1 MSSCC
6 VAPESSLYLTFILPS
21 ARMLTTT
28 GGVCCCGAAPPTV
41 GRLTMEGA
49 TSGAVTMKM
58 TSSTSM
64 TSMYG
69 TTLMSAIA
77 RRERPP
83 RMLERLVE
91 PAIEYSLMRL
101 ALQNVRKLFDEG
113 LEADREAIDVVC
125 VAIVGDHGRDRGEQA
140 DRGRRQRFGNAGRDV
155 GERRLLHVGEA
166 AEGVHDPPHRTEQA
180 DIRADRADGREER
193 EVGFEHV
200 HFPLERGAHR
210 TAGAVGSRP
219 DRSDAFPCPSETR
232 ACRTR
237 RYARARR
244 WCDGCWRRFGRAPAG
259 RRPTRNRVRNVQF
272 ARVRRIANHLRKMN
286 VHDISDSNSRSA
298 ITACASTLAL
308 RTRVMIERSCALFI

>member
-180 DIRADRADGREER
+180 NIRADRADGREER

-210 TAGAVGSRP
+210 TAGAVE
-219 DRSDAFPCPSETR
+219 D
-232 ACRTR
+232 
-237 RYARARR
+237 RARI
-244 WCDGCWRRFGRAPAG
+244 
-259 RRPTRNRVRNVQF
+259 VQTLF
-272 ARVRRIANHLRKMN
+272 
-286 VHDISDSNSRSA
+286 
-298 ITACASTLAL
+298 LAL
-308 RTRVMIERSCALFI
+308 QKLAHAGLEDTLERADGVTVVGGALVERLQVAARPEIAFETFSLRVCGESQTTCGR